1 MFISFNQSGIIY
13 GLNISFADLFCLICL
28 MLLTYN
34 EHLLLPITPSVFF
47 VLVSIVTVFSS
58 VFLTPQIFDC
68 EIELYKVFKGYIK
81 LFAMFIYFIIGYNLA
96 NLDLTNKAMKWYS
109 FSALLIGTAGIVIS
123 YLGMNDTLRIL
134 YDEQNLTRF
143 KGLMNDP
150 NYFSIMQI

>member
-1 MFISFNQSGIIY
+1 MIKVFEINKDNRFAAKSFIVVVILMFISFNQSGIIY

-68 EIELYKVFKGYIK
+68 EIELYKVFKGTLSCCDVYIFHNWIQLVK
-81 LFAMFIYFIIGYNLA
+81 FRLN
-96 NLDLTNKAMKWYS
+96 
-109 FSALLIGTAGIVIS
+109 
-123 YLGMNDTLRIL
+123 
-134 YDEQNLTRF
+134 
-143 KGLMNDP
+143 
-150 NYFSIMQI
+150 